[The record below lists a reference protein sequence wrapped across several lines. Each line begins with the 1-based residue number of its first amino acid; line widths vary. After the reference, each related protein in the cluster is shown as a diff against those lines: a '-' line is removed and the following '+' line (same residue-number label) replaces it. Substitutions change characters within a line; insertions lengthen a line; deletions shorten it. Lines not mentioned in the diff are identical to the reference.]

1 MSTSNQTYKQLSI
14 PYFKEVFDCIDKVMI
29 KLNVPYYLIGAS
41 AIALELLKEGIKPSR
56 GTKDIDFAI
65 MIASLQEF
73 ETIVEE
79 LSSYGFNKVEA
90 PWTLYN
96 DKFNVAI
103 DLLPFGEIEE
113 NFTINFNERYTDLHV
128 LGFSEVL
135 QNPETVHIEEKSVQ
149 IPSLPGMVILKLI
162 AWSDRPEERD
172 SDLYDILRIIE
183 YYFDLNFDE
192 IVEHHND
199 TFPDDDDL
207 DQLKIAAR
215 VLGRKASQFLNVSE
229 AIRNRILNTLNDNV
243 SDAKNSAIAKQWV
256 SKKEWDLEY
265 AVQILEE
272 FKLGIIEKSKLNGWR
287 SKCISNRWRR
297 F

>member
-1 MSTSNQTYKQLSI
+1 MSTSNQTYKELAI
-14 PYFKEVFDCIDKVMI
+14 PYFKEVFDCIDNVLV

-41 AIALELLKEGIKPSR
+41 AVALKLLKGGIKPNR

-65 MIASLQEF
+65 MISSIQEF
-73 ETIVEE
+73 EAVVEE
-79 LSSYGFNKVEA
+79 LLKYGFNKVEA

-96 DKFNVAI
+96 NKFNIAI

-113 NFTINFNERYTDLHV
+113 KFTIQFNERYTDLHV

-135 QNPETVHIEEKSVQ
+135 QETETVQIEEKSLQ

-172 SDLYDILRIIE
+172 NDLYDILRIIE
-183 YYFDLNFDE
+183 HYFDLNYDK
-192 IVEHHND
+192 ILEHHHD
-199 TFPDDDDL
+199 TFTEAEIF

-215 VLGRKASQFLNVSE
+215 VLGRDSSKFLKVSD
-229 AIRNRILNTLNDNV
+229 AIKERILNTINDNV
-243 SDAKNSAIAKQWV
+243 NDAENSAIAKDWV
-256 SKKEWDLEY
+256 KNKDWDLEY

-272 FKLGIIEKSKLNGWR
+272 FHSGLMDNLE
-287 SKCISNRWRR
+287 
-297 F
+297 